1 MSVRKYC
8 SGNKDERKIFFF
20 PAQKYT
26 HVPVIPTPERQKQ
39 HRFKVILGHAVSL
52 RSAWSTWVPAS
63 TENSIARHK
72 RHHAAQAHVRTQRKE
87 VSWELCVS
95 VCSQMTFHPPWDSS
109 LTLGRNNTDTKKPVC
124 NSPGEMWSKHHFRC
138 YKGAQNKNTQK
149 T

>member
-1 MSVRKYC
+1 MSVRKYY

-26 HVPVIPTPERQKQ
+26 HVPIIPTPERQKQ
-39 HRFKVILGHAVSL
+39 HRFKVILGHAESLSSGWFTWIPVS
-52 RSAWSTWVPAS
+52 TQ
-63 TENSIARHK
+63 NSIARHK
-72 RHHAAQAHVRTQRKE
+72 RHHAAQAHMRSQRKE

-109 LTLGRNNTDTKKPVC
+109 LTLGRNSTDTKKPVC
-124 NSPGEMWSKHHFRC
+124 SSPGEMWSKHRFRC